1 MGLARNLKRILTKL
15 ADKILVELSYHY
27 IKQRAKQTSKR
38 RDNYSSTESSQNP
51 LTTEYQH
58 TTIAT
63 SSTGTSEKIIMETQI
78 EPVVQIRE
86 WAIKKIET
94 LTQHGNAIDQLN
106 ALAIID
112 EFDEWINIPD
122 GTDELDY
129 LCLEEEGWG
138 DQEID
143 IR

>member
-38 RDNYSSTESSQNP
+38 LEDSSSTMSSSNP
-51 LTTEYQH
+51 LTTENPH

-63 SSTGTSEKIIMETQI
+63 SSADTSEKIIMETQI
-78 EPVVQIRE
+78 EPVVQVRDWCIDR
-86 WAIKKIET
+86 IDH
-94 LTQHGNAIDQLN
+94 LTDVDCMESYLN
-106 ALAIID
+106 AVAIAE
-112 EFDEWINIPD
+112 EFSEWIDVKEGD
-122 GTDELDY
+122 GELEY
-129 LCLEEEGWG
+129 LSMEDKGFG

-143 IR
+143 VI